1 MASVEITK
9 HWDEA
14 RGRMVLLAKNGPG
27 VTGAA
32 TVEDVCPDGL
42 SGVLCFAKQGGAL
55 PRATADGGKI
65 RWQLAGMRPGEVRE
79 LIYTALPLAT
89 LKDPCAPKR
98 PSDRDRALLES
109 TAGIPPVLILE
120 DAGPGAASELTGTDA
135 LTKAAEPATRPII
148 PGVAIPVPSAQ
159 AGGPGP
165 EPVAAPEPGARDA
178 EHVTSPGKAGG
189 LVVSIGAGKG
199 GTGKTT
205 FAINLALALACL
217 GFRTVLLDADASMG
231 NLGPYLGIDVQ
242 GMRATLHDVLAGE
255 AEPEKA
261 ACQAFHENLRVV
273 PSGLSI
279 GGFLKMDRNLL
290 AEAIGHYARGADFVV
305 IDTPAGYNKEVAL
318 SLKASDC
325 LVLVLNPDE
334 GSMIDGLKVQEM
346 AGILGVKVTGIVMNR
361 YDMRGGQYDKAGVE
375 AHFGTQVIAMLPED
389 PNVRRKDHVPAV
401 LASPGSRAAQEIKKV
416 AALLSGRSEPPGPDA
431 KPFATRLIE
440 ALFRP

>member
-1 MASVEITK
+1 MASVDITK

-14 RGRMVLLAKNGPG
+14 RGRMVLLAKSGPG
-27 VTGAA
+27 VTGVA

-79 LIYTALPLAT
+79 LIYTALPLAI

-98 PSDRDRALLES
+98 PSDRDQALLAS
-109 TAGIPPVLILE
+109 TAGIPPVLVLE
-120 DAGPGAASELTGTDA
+120 EPAAAGEPPEPGAQ
-135 LTKAAEPATRPII
+135 TKATEPAAVV
-148 PGVAIPVPSAQ
+148 PGEATPEPSAQ
-159 AGGPGP
+159 AGRPGPG
-165 EPVAAPEPGARDA
+165 PVAAPEPGAREA
-178 EHVTSPGKAGG
+178 ERVTSPGKAGG

-205 FAINLALALACL
+205 FAINLALALACQ

-231 NLGPYLGIDVQ
+231 NLGPYLGIDLNGSQ
-242 GMRATLHDVLAGE
+242 ATLHDVLAGE

-290 AEAIGHYARGADFVV
+290 AEAISHYARGADFVV

-318 SLKASDC
+318 SLKVSDR

-346 AGILGVKVTGIVMNR
+346 AGILGVKVTGIVLNR
-361 YDMRGGQYDKAGVE
+361 YDMRGGQYDKSGVE
-375 AHFGTQVIAMLPED
+375 AHFGTPVIAMLPED

-401 LASPGSRAAQEIKKV
+401 LASPNSRAAQEIKKV
-416 AALLSGRSEPPGPDA
+416 AVLISGRSEPPGPDA
-431 KPFATRLIE
+431 KPFATRLME
-440 ALFRP
+440 ALFRS